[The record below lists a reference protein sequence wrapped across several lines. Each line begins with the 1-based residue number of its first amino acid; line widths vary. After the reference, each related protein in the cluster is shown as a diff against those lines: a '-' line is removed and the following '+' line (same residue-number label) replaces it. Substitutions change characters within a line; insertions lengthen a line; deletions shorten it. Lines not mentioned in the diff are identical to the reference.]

1 MIVKRGWGAALAA
14 LALAAC
20 APSAADA
27 PIAEQW
33 RAIGVEVTPVALGAE
48 RVGALRFRGGVALRS
63 SDEAFGGL
71 SGLEVLDDGRFV
83 AIGDGGD
90 WFEGRLVLDQDGAL
104 TGVAEVRT
112 AMMRDENAQPFMNK
126 ETGDA
131 EDLAQLSD
139 GRFAVSFEQTQT
151 IRIYDLNRDGPF
163 GAAVAGPRLEGVER
177 LPRNVGL
184 EAITATGYNTLLVGA
199 EGGSSDRTP
208 LWLAPLEARA
218 AVPPLTDYPLV
229 RGFALT
235 SLDRLPG
242 GGFVALER
250 FYAPVI
256 GARARITRFAD
267 AALNQHGG
275 VIEKEELAV
284 LAPPMP
290 VDNFEGISAVRMPN
304 GVTRIYIVSDD
315 NYSPRQRTL
324 LYAFDVVEG
333 GG

>member
-1 MIVKRGWGAALAA
+1 MIAKRGWGAALAI

-33 RAIGVEVTPVALGAE
+33 RAVAVEATPVTLGVGRA
-48 RVGALRFRGGVALRS
+48 GALVVRGGVELRS
-63 SDEAFGGL
+63 TDPVFGGL

-83 AIGDGGD
+83 AISDNGD
-90 WFEGRLVLDQDGAL
+90 WFEGRLVLSEDGAL
-104 TGVAEVRT
+104 TGVADVRT
-112 AMMRDENAQPFMNK
+112 AMMRDEAGQPFPNK
-126 ETGDA
+126 EAGDS

-208 LWLAPLEARA
+208 LWLAALDAHAP
-218 AVPPLTDYPLV
+218 VPPLADYPLA

-235 SLDRLPG
+235 SLDRLPE

-256 GARARITRFAD
+256 GARARISRFAD
-267 AALNQHGG
+267 AAINQHGG
-275 VIEKEELAV
+275 DIDKQELAV
-284 LAPPMP
+284 LTPPMP
-290 VDNFEGISAVRMPN
+290 VDNFEGISAVRMPS
-304 GVTRIYIVSDD
+304 GVTRIYIVSD
-315 NYSPRQRTL
+315 NNFSRRQRTL
-324 LYAFDVVEG
+324 LYAFDMVEG